1 MIARLLG
8 SAALVCALACSTPA
22 SQAGIFGGGGQGDG
36 YPGKGKAID
45 QLKPAADYSGMLTDR
60 TRTLGIM
67 RSRAQGFV
75 PSPELHD
82 YVKGV
87 MMKLLAGVAMPAS
100 FHPEVRILAAP
111 EFAGEC
117 TPDGTLVLTVGLL
130 EKLDNEDELAFV
142 IGHELSHAI
151 YQHRVADWYKKSQ
164 FYAVINGAA
173 IDQSAVSL
181 SVAAAAGASSND
193 VMRAIDVAQHVAK
206 LSANVLA
213 PQFEKGQ
220 EDAADAL
227 GFDMMVK
234 AGYSTDAANAV
245 LDKLAQQEAEAKA
258 AAVAAKAA
266 TKGSGGSSPAD
277 IFNKLGGLTTVMDIA
292 SGHVSRETITNVSV
306 FAFDSA
312 VDSMSEDATTHHP
325 AKERETLLASYE
337 FREYRDTL
345 PTTPKPLPWKGKPR
359 DPAGAKMAS
368 VMAHYSDAEDA
379 AAVLAQSESGSAAGA
394 RPAIT
399 TAVATPTSDH
409 AYTEYVAAEYY
420 DRNKEAAQ
428 TEAALVKAVNGPE
441 PSWAVYSKLASLYI
455 ARGDWAKAQALMD
468 RANSRF
474 DNSPVLLPKRIEV
487 LHGAGRQM
495 EADSLVTQ
503 CKGVDID
510 ELTAECKKAAGET

>member
-1 MIARLLG
+1 MP
-8 SAALVCALACSTPA
+8 AAD
-22 SQAGIFGGGGQGDG
+22 AGMFGGGGQGDG
-36 YPGKGKAID
+36 YPDKGKAIEL
-45 QLKPAADYSGMLTDR
+45 LKPAADYSGMLTDR

-87 MMKLLAGVAMPAS
+87 MVKLLAGVPLPPS
-100 FHPEVRILAAP
+100 FNPDVRILAAP

-117 TPDGTLVLTVGLL
+117 TPDGTLILTVGLL
-130 EKLDNEDELAFV
+130 EKLDNEDQLAFV

-164 FYAVINGAA
+164 YYAVINGAA
-173 IDQSAVSL
+173 VDQGVLSV
-181 SVAAAAGASSND
+181 SVAAGANSND
-193 VMRAIDVAQHVAK
+193 VMRAIDVAQHVMK

-245 LDKLAQQEAEAKA
+245 LDKLAEQEAEAKA
-258 AAVAAKAA
+258 AADAAKAA
-266 TKGSGGSSPAD
+266 TSSSGSGMAD
-277 IFNKLGGLTTVMDIA
+277 DLFHKVGGVTGLMNLA
-292 SGHVSRETITNVSV
+292 QGHVDRETVTNISI

-312 VDSMSEDATTHHP
+312 VDNMSEDATTHHP
-325 AKERETLLASYE
+325 AKEREKLLAAYE

-345 PTTPKPLPWKGKPR
+345 PATPKPLPWQGKPK
-359 DPAGAKMAS
+359 GADAKKMAE

-379 AAVLAQSESGSAAGA
+379 AEVLAQTGGNLSGAQGA
-394 RPAIT
+394 VGKAIT
-399 TAVATPTSDH
+399 VPTTDH

-420 DRNKEAAQ
+420 DQKKMGPQ
-428 TEAALVKAVNGPE
+428 TEAALQKAVNGPE
-441 PSWAVYSKLASLYI
+441 PSWAVYSKLASIYI
-455 ARGDWAKAQALMD
+455 ARGDWAKAQSLMD
-468 RANSRF
+468 QADARF
-474 DNSPVLLPKRIEV
+474 DNSPVLYPKRIEV
-487 LHGAGRQM
+487 AKGAGR
-495 EADSLVTQ
+495 DTGDLVSQ
-503 CKGVDID
+503 CKGAGID
-510 ELTAECKKAAGET
+510 ELTAECKKAAGES